1 MAPATRRRMPAPQR
15 REVILAAAEET
26 FGRRGYHGASL
37 DDVAH
42 AAGVSKALIY
52 EHFASKRELHGVA
65 ARRRRRPRSS
75 RRVEA
80 AVQRGEDGE
89 QRLRNGIDAFLAFV
103 EEHREAW
110 RALFRDASDP
120 EVAALVA
127 RVQRRATGV
136 IARLIASGPSAAA
149 VDDGGAGARDP
160 RADALRRGAVAR
172 DAGGHDHREVPRE
185 MLVDRAIEFCWHGV
199 GAPRGRGGG
208 GRGPARAP
216 GAVSAPARGAPASR
230 PSSAAT
236 TRGSNCVPAAARAR
250 RPRRRAPSRGGTG
263 GRRSSRGRRRRR
275 G

>member
-26 FGRRGYHGASL
+26 FGRCGYHGASL

-52 EHFASKRELHGVA
+52 EHFASKRELHGSLLDAQA
-65 ARRRRRPRSS
+65 AEIFA
-75 RRVEA
+75 RVEA

-120 EVAALVA
+120 EVVALVA

-136 IARLIASGPSAAA
+136 IARLIASGPGAA
-149 VDDGGAGARDP
+149 VDDGGAGLEIQAQM
-160 RADALRRGAVAR
+160 LSGAVQSLATWWQ
-172 DAGGHDHREVPRE
+172 DHREVPRE
-185 MLVDRAIEFCWHGV
+185 ILVDRAIEFCWHGV
-199 GAPRGRGGG
+199 ERHAEAAEAAAVP
-208 GRGPARAP
+208 
-216 GAVSAPARGAPASR
+216 VSAPAR
-230 PSSAAT
+230 
-236 TRGSNCVPAAARAR
+236 
-250 RPRRRAPSRGGTG
+250 
-263 GRRSSRGRRRRR
+263 
-275 G
+275 

>member
-1 MAPATRRRMPAPQR
+1 MPAPQR

-52 EHFASKRELHGVA
+52 EHFASKRELHGA
-65 ARRRRRPRSS
+65 LLDAEAEEIFA
-75 RRVEA
+75 RVEA

-127 RVQRRATGV
+127 GVQRRATGV
-136 IARLIASGPSAAA
+136 VARLIASGPSAAEL
-149 VDDGGAGARDP
+149 DDGGAGLEIHAQ
-160 RADALRRGAVAR
+160 LLSGAVQSLA
-172 DAGGHDHREVPRE
+172 AWWHDHREVPRE
-185 MLVDRAIEFCWHGV
+185 VLVDRAIEFCWHGV
-199 GAPRGRGGG
+199 ARRADEAAAAPAAAAAAA
-208 GRGPARAP
+208 PAAP
-216 GAVSAPARGAPASR
+216 VPVSAPAR
-230 PSSAAT
+230 
-236 TRGSNCVPAAARAR
+236 
-250 RPRRRAPSRGGTG
+250 
-263 GRRSSRGRRRRR
+263 
-275 G
+275 